1 MTYNIKFNNTVSA
14 EKTLILNSIS
24 ECLHNII
31 LQLFS
36 NLETRK
42 ELFIVNIEPLKIV
55 INYFHT

>member
-42 ELFIVNIEPLKIV
+42 ELFIVNTEPLKIV
-55 INYFHT
+55 IDYFHT